1 MAEAP
6 IARAGLYP
14 STRRGPRRRWSD
26 RERQLLDELE
36 RMFFAEG
43 FAHLNVAD
51 LAARLRVSRST
62 LYRLAK
68 GKQEL
73 VELVIDRMF
82 SRMGRHGRD
91 ALEHAAH
98 PAARVAAYLGNGVA
112 SVRSGSLRFSQ
123 DLEAN
128 PGTRAVYDRH
138 QAIGMGVLADLIDD
152 GVRSGGF
159 RPVPAALA
167 VQVADAAHA
176 RLRDAGVLADLGMTH
191 SEAIDALIG
200 ILLDGIAVR
209 DVVTPGPSGPAG

>member
-6 IARAGLYP
+6 AGHHR

-26 RERQLLDELE
+26 RERLLLDELE

-43 FAHLNVAD
+43 FAHLGVAD

-82 SRMGRHGRD
+82 DRMGTQGL
-91 ALEHAAH
+91 AAIEHVTD
-98 PAARVAAYLGNGVA
+98 PVARVAVYLGNGVRA
-112 SVRSGSLRFSQ
+112 MAAGGLRFSR

-138 QAIGMGVLADLIDD
+138 QAIGMAALADLVEE
-152 GVRSGGF
+152 GVRTGGF
-159 RPVPAALA
+159 RPVPTALVA
-167 VQVADAAHA
+167 QVADAAHA
-176 RLRDAGVLADLGMTH
+176 RLRDPDVLTELSITH
-191 SEAIDALIG
+191 AEAIDVLIG
-200 ILLDGIAVR
+200 ILLNGIAGR
-209 DVVTPGPSGPAG
+209 DAVTPRPDNAAG